1 MNLAMTPEI
10 THKNFKNTLKPSSI
24 KINNLHLKKGLRR
37 STISPKRMNITSEYW
52 MNKSLN
58 KTKERLEKARKF
70 REGIFIDSHLFLK
83 NKHQVEEALGG
94 ND

>member
-1 MNLAMTPEI
+1 MTPEI
-10 THKNFKNTLKPSSI
+10 TYKNFKNTLKPPSI
-24 KINNLHLKKGLRR
+24 KINNLHLKKSLRR
-37 STISPKRMNITSEYW
+37 PTISPKRMNITSEYW

-70 REGIFIDSHLFLK
+70 REGIFINSHLFLK